1 MKNIRKSLLVALFA
15 ALTLSAC
22 GGNGDSSKGTTPSTP
37 STPSVSTPAP
47 STPTPSTPAPS
58 TPSVST
64 PAGVN
69 KTEIVETGLARVVLP
84 QHNNNVVDPFTVP
97 TTVTFTLNNETY
109 NLPITWTSDKSNV
122 AFEEVDG
129 VLTAVLTRPAKEDG
143 DVVVRLTATVEFE
156 GESKSKT
163 FKVTVLASQ
172 TSANLWGEKTE
183 GLSPVTHEEFFAAS
197 VGTKLQIKG
206 IVTGAGYNPN
216 SSGDSCYCIFI
227 EDEDGG
233 YYCYRIPLS
242 KTEYEQFFAIGN
254 EVIVEGPKGEY
265 NGLQQL
271 SGNFTA
277 IEIVSTG
284 NTVEPTEATSAAK
297 GSNFAD
303 LQSTYVTVLGT
314 YVVEDGTKYLQV
326 GSNQYEI
333 YQSEKYNCNNFAE
346 TEEQLKAVAS
356 GDTVRVTALVGMYTS
371 PQFYLRSIVK
381 TDEVIED
388 SDADKAAMAAAEA
401 LKAFDSNYYENV
413 EIALPEVEGAELTY
427 SLNAEANTEV
437 FNLNTTTKVLEI
449 TPTDDSATATLT
461 ITAKVGEET
470 VVETIEISAAT
481 QLEIIS
487 LAEANEIA
495 SKQEHN
501 TYTETEYYIKG
512 TLDEITNETYGN
524 TNLLADGASL
534 YIYGMYKDGK
544 KYGEIEGDKPE
555 AGDIVILKGK
565 LGTFNG
571 TNQMKNAVIH
581 EWYEVLTT
589 TEAAAIALEYDHNT
603 YSDEKYYVRGTI
615 DEVYQDYYGNMYL
628 DSKTLTVYGTYSA
641 DGVDKYGDMTGP
653 KPDQYDEVLFYG
665 ILGTFNGA
673 PQMKNAWIMEF
684 VAKDAPAGGDTDEPG
699 TGDVDTPVGT
709 PSVIDFNE
717 ATGFSTPYGEYKDVK
732 VGDYSFYLSCG
743 NQYVNESPKLAVV
756 GLNKDANISK
766 SIALP
771 DAVATALGDK
781 VVTGNN
787 AVNAVLEMK
796 FDVNN
801 VNGVTYNF
809 TKIRYASGTTTN
821 VYILRSVDGGNTY
834 EVVAN
839 CTSGASLSYVETETA
854 ASVRYALVV
863 TGYADASYA
872 AQARVSTIEFTLAD

>member
-47 STPTPSTPAPS
+47 STSTPSTPAPS

-216 SSGDSCYCIFI
+216 SNGDSCYCIFI

-356 GDTVRVTALVGMYTS
+356 GDTVRVTALVGMYTT

-512 TLDEITNETYGN
+512 TLDEISNELYGN
-524 TNLLADGASL
+524 TNLLGEGSSL

-603 YSDEKYYVRGTI
+603 YSDEKYYVRGTV

-684 VAKDAPAGGDTDEPG
+684 VAKDAPAGGDTEEPG
-699 TGDVDTPVGT
+699 TNTPVET
-709 PSVIDFNE
+709 PTVIDFNNS
-717 ATGFSTPYGEYKDVK
+717 TGYSTTYGEYKDVK
-732 VGDYSFYLSCG
+732 VGEYSFYLSCG
-743 NQYVNESPKLAVV
+743 NKFNSAPYLAVV
-756 GLNKDANISK
+756 GLNKDKNIGQVIDLPAPVAAAVGSG
-766 SIALP
+766 IA
-771 DAVATALGDK
+771 
-781 VVTGNN
+781 TGEN

-801 VNGVTYNF
+801 VKGVTYNF
-809 TKIRYASGTTTN
+809 TKIGTGGSKPTT
-821 VYILRSVDGGNTY
+821 VYILKSVDGGATY
-834 EVVAN
+834 EIVASTTN
-839 CTSGASLSYVETETA
+839 YSDTSLSYTAETA
-854 ASVRYALVV
+854 DETVRYALVV
-863 TGYADASYA
+863 CGYADEQHA

>member
-47 STPTPSTPAPS
+47 STPAPS

-69 KTEIVETGLARVVLP
+69 KTEVVETGLARVVLP

-172 TSANLWGEKTE
+172 TTATLWGEQTE

-356 GDTVRVTALVGMYTS
+356 GDTVRVTALVGMYTT

-603 YSDEKYYVRGTI
+603 YSDEKYYVRGPV

-684 VAKDAPAGGDTDEPG
+684 VAKDAPAGGDTEEPG
-699 TGDVDTPVGT
+699 TNTPVET
-709 PSVIDFNE
+709 PTVIDFNNS
-717 ATGFSTPYGEYKDVK
+717 TGYSTTYGEYKDVK
-732 VGDYSFYLSCG
+732 VGEYSFYLSCG
-743 NQYVNESPKLAVV
+743 NKYNSAPYLAVV
-756 GLNKDANISK
+756 GLNKDKNIGQVIDLPAPVAAAVGSG
-766 SIALP
+766 IA
-771 DAVATALGDK
+771 
-781 VVTGNN
+781 TGEN

-801 VNGVTYNF
+801 VKGVTYNF
-809 TKIRYASGTTTN
+809 TKIGTGGSQPTT
-821 VYILRSVDGGNTY
+821 VYILKSVDGGATY
-834 EVVAN
+834 EIVASTTN
-839 CTSGASLSYVETETA
+839 YTDTSLSYTAETA
-854 ASVRYALVV
+854 DETVRYALVV
-863 TGYADASYA
+863 CGYADEQHA